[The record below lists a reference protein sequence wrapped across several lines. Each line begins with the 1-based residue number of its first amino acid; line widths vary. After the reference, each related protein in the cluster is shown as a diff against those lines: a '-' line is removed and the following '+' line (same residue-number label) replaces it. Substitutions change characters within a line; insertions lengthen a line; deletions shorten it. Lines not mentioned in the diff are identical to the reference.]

1 MLRRPETFKD
11 KNMLD
16 KLLVAAIGFVVCGGA
31 VAAGSLENPQPGS
44 IESGIGVISG
54 WNCQATAITIQV
66 DAATP
71 VLAPYGSL
79 RGDTSTICGGNIT
92 TGFSYL
98 INYNTLTT
106 GSHTIK
112 AFADGVQ
119 FGTASFNVVNLGGE
133 FLSGKA
139 GEYFLYNFPDYGK
152 RARVTWQQSKQNF
165 VVTGSDTQVAP
176 IDHTYFGA
184 ITTVNSGCTTASNNG
199 NFVDFYSLAVTLN
212 AQFVLSLVAANQA
225 SSCTFAGAAFFTTNG
240 GDIIVPSGD
249 FSCTNGAHG
258 TWASERMV
266 FDPVGLLVNMT
277 TKYTVG
283 ETCSTVSHI
292 GAAR

>member
-1 MLRRPETFKD
+1 MLE
-11 KNMLD
+11 

-79 RGDTSTICGGNIT
+79 RADTSTICGGNIT

-98 INYNTLTT
+98 INYNTLTI
-106 GSHTIK
+106 GAHTIK
-112 AFADGVQ
+112 AFADGVL

-139 GEYFLYNFPDYGK
+139 GEYFLYNFPDYGT
-152 RARVTWQQSKQNF
+152 RTRVTWQQSKQNF
-165 VVTGSDTQVAP
+165 VVTGSDTQVTP
-176 IDHTYFGA
+176 IEGTYFGA
-184 ITTVNSGCTTASNNG
+184 ITTVNTGCTTPSNNG
-199 NFVDFYSLAVTLN
+199 SFFEVDRFTVTGAGAL
-212 AQFVLSLVAANQA
+212 LTLTAANLTA
-225 SSCTFAGAAFFTTNG
+225 ANSTCTFSGNANYTPNG
-240 GDIIVPSGD
+240 GDIVVLAGN
-249 FSCTNGAHG
+249 FTCANGLQG

-292 GAAR
+292 GGAR